1 MRKNKEKELNGTR
14 QQSTASKVK
23 MADDRSKDDFIM
35 LPTVDFCFKEM
46 MHNENVRKGIIAAIT
61 VVICAVLAATCAFAA
76 PGKAEKKDVKKEV
89 TTTEKQKETTTA
101 EKPKTETKESEEP
114 NIEETGIS
122 TEEESDIENAEE
134 VSDDQEESD
143 DSEEE
148 IDDEEMDHCNHEW
161 VQTGYAADPDFQ
173 TGYAIEQECKKCH
186 LCKGIEIS
194 QEEFEEA
201 TKEDKESYADE
212 GCEYED
218 SEDVEVVE

>member
-1 MRKNKEKELNGTR
+1 MIRRELPVSVDIGSETYKIDADFRTIMNVEGIIFGK
-14 QQSTASKVK
+14 KVT
-23 MADDRSKDDFIM
+23 DDQKKFAA
-35 LPTVDFCFKEM
+35 EM
-46 MHNENVRKGIIAAIT
+46 M
-61 VVICAVLAATCAFAA
+61 
-76 PGKAEKKDVKKEV
+76 KEID
-89 TTTEKQKETTTA
+89 
-101 EKPKTETKESEEP
+101 
-114 NIEETGIS
+114 IEEKDAIQ
-122 TEEESDIENAEE
+122 NAKYYDALKLFYKDN

-201 TKEDKESYADE
+201 TKEDQESYADE

-218 SEDVEVVE
+218 SEDAEVVE